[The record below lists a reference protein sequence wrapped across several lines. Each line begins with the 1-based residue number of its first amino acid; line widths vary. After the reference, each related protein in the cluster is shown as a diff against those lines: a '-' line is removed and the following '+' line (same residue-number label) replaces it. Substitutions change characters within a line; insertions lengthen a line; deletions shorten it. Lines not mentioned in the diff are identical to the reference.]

1 MDKQPLPN
9 SETNEKPKNGSSSSS
24 SSSRGNDKSEHKL
37 YSKSVSY
44 QEHTIYF
51 TELEDHPDLSKLLN
65 NLRDSGDNDTLTI
78 RIDSPGG
85 YVSELYK
92 IKSVIQEKFYGR
104 TTTILD
110 PSAASAA
117 AVLFTFG
124 DKRVAYEHSWIMFH
138 DWSGGAFGKA
148 SDVVNR
154 IKFYKQL
161 YDNIARSELQNFLT
175 KDELT
180 DMLNGKEFWFD
191 IKKIC
196 KRGLVTHVRYNGK
209 EVTASE
215 YLKSLKK

>member
-1 MDKQPLPN
+1 MGKETLPN
-9 SETNEKPKNGSSSSS
+9 LETTDGKPKNERLSRSD
-24 SSSRGNDKSEHKL
+24 SRGNDKSEHKL

-65 NLRDSGDNDTLTI
+65 NLRDSGADDTLTI

-92 IKSVIQEKFYGR
+92 IKSVIQEKFYGK

-110 PSAASAA
+110 PSASSAA
-117 AVLFTFG
+117 AILFTFG
-124 DKRVAYEHSWIMFH
+124 DKRIAYEHSWVMFH

-196 KRGLVTHVRYNGK
+196 KRGLATHVRYNGK

>member
-1 MDKQPLPN
+1 
-9 SETNEKPKNGSSSSS
+9 
-24 SSSRGNDKSEHKL
+24 
-37 YSKSVSY
+37 
-44 QEHTIYF
+44 
-51 TELEDHPDLSKLLN
+51 
-65 NLRDSGDNDTLTI
+65 
-78 RIDSPGG
+78 
-85 YVSELYK
+85 
-92 IKSVIQEKFYGR
+92 
-104 TTTILD
+104 
-110 PSAASAA
+110 
-117 AVLFTFG
+117 
-124 DKRVAYEHSWIMFH
+124 MFH

-196 KRGLVTHVRYNGK
+196 KRGLATHVRYNGK